1 MTLRYQHFITP
12 EGSKEF
18 PKVVRGEGVYIW
30 DNTGRRLLDGS
41 SGAISVN
48 IGHAHPRVLEAM
60 REQMGR
66 IIYAHSMRWDNDPNE
81 RLAARLERMSD
92 WGYGAAF
99 FVSGGSEANEAAI
112 KFARQVAVSR
122 GEASRYKII
131 SRIPSYHGATTA
143 LLGITGDP
151 DYAAAYRP
159 MFIDMPKVDAPLMY
173 RRPHGE
179 SKEDVVRRC
188 VQQLEDTILRE
199 GPETV
204 LAFMIEPVGGVSTG
218 ALVSPDSYSTQI
230 RQVCDRY
237 GVMLI
242 YDEIM
247 SGAGRT
253 GKFLAGHH
261 WLDCRPDIVT
271 LAKGVSGSY
280 APLGV
285 VLASADMVQDV
296 RRSGGFKHGHTY
308 SANPVSCAA
317 SDMVLR
323 VVEEEGLMERASVH
337 GNFIRAKLEALKQKT
352 TIIGDIRGLGLHM
365 AVEIVADRGT
375 KEPFPAHVKAGERIG
390 MICRDHGLLLFSR
403 RTAGGSFGEWLMLC
417 PPLTINE
424 AEIEAMLGSFEAGI
438 RAFENEV
445 SWERTPHPAPLP
457 VATNAIFTGS
467 SEDRR

>member
-12 EGSKEF
+12 NGTAEF
-18 PKVVRGEGVYIW
+18 PKVVRGSGVYIW
-30 DNTGRRLLDGS
+30 DSTGRRLLDGS

-48 IGHAHPRVLEAM
+48 VGHAHPRVLDAM
-60 REQMGR
+60 REQMGK
-66 IIYAHSMRWDNDPNE
+66 IVYAHSMRWDNDPNE

-122 GEASRYKII
+122 GQSSRYKIV

-151 DYAAAYRP
+151 DYATAYRP
-159 MFIDMPKVDAPLMY
+159 MFVDMPKVDAPMLY
-173 RRPHGE
+173 RRPAGE
-179 SKEDVVRRC
+179 TEGDVVERC
-188 VQQLEDTILRE
+188 VRQLEETILRE
-199 GPETV
+199 GPDTI

-218 ALVSPDSYSTQI
+218 ALVSPSSYSTRI
-230 RQVCDRY
+230 REVCDRH

-261 WLDCRPDIVT
+261 WPDCRPDIVT

-280 APLGV
+280 APLGA
-285 VLASADMVQDV
+285 VLASADMVSDV
-296 RRSGGFKHGHTY
+296 RRAGGFKHGHTY
-308 SANPVSCAA
+308 SANPVGCAA

-323 VVEEEGLMERASVH
+323 VVEEDGLMARATSL
-337 GNFIRAKLEALKQKT
+337 GAIIKTRLEAMKGRSN
-352 TIIGDIRGLGLHM
+352 IIGDVRGLGLHI
-365 AVEIVADRGT
+365 AVEIVADSSS
-375 KEPFPAHVKAGERIG
+375 KEPFPAAMRAAERIG
-390 MICRDHGLLLFSR
+390 MLCRDHGLLLFSR
-403 RTAGGSFGEWLMLC
+403 RTAGGSFGEWLMIC
-417 PPLTINE
+417 PPLTVSE
-424 AEIEAMLGSFEAGI
+424 AEIEEMLASFEAGLHE
-438 RAFENEV
+438 FEREAAGTALKV
-445 SWERTPHPAPLP
+445 TA
-457 VATNAIFTGS
+457 
-467 SEDRR
+467 

>member
-30 DNTGRRLLDGS
+30 DGTGRRLLDGS

-48 IGHAHPRVLEAM
+48 VGHAHPRVLDAM
-60 REQMGR
+60 RDQMSR
-66 IIYAHSMRWDNDPNE
+66 IVYAHSMRWDNDPNE

-99 FVSGGSEANEAAI
+99 FVSGGSEANESAI

-122 GEASRYKII
+122 GQSSRYKII
-131 SRIPSYHGATTA
+131 SRVPSYHGATTA

-151 DYAAAYRP
+151 DYAAAYKP
-159 MFIDMPKVDAPLMY
+159 MFVDMPKVDAPLMY
-173 RRPHGE
+173 RRPAGE
-179 SKEDVVRRC
+179 TEQDVVDRC
-188 VQQLEDTILRE
+188 VRQLEETILRE

-218 ALVSPDSYSTQI
+218 ALVSPDSYSTRI
-230 RQVCDRY
+230 RQVCDRH

-285 VLASADMVQDV
+285 VLASVGMVQDV
-296 RRSGGFKHGHTY
+296 RRAGGFKHGHTY

-323 VVEEEGLMERASVH
+323 VVEEDGLMERATEH
-337 GNFIRAKLEALKQKT
+337 GTYIRSRLEALKQKT
-352 TIIGDIRGLGLHM
+352 GIIGDIRGLGLHM
-365 AVEIVADRGT
+365 AVEIVADRVT
-375 KEPFPAHVKAGERIG
+375 REPFPAHVKAGERIG

-417 PPLTINE
+417 PPLTISRP
-424 AEIEAMLGSFEAGI
+424 EIEELLESFEAGI

-445 SWERTPHPAPLP
+445 SQEPALR
-457 VATNAIFTGS
+457 ATA
-467 SEDRR
+467 

>member
-1 MTLRYQHFITP
+1 MTLRCQHFITL
-12 EGSKEF
+12 EGGKEF

-30 DNTGRRLLDGS
+30 DSIGRRLLDGS

-60 REQMGR
+60 RDQMSR
-66 IIYAHSMRWDNDPNE
+66 IIYAHSMGWDNDPNE
-81 RLAARLERMSD
+81 RLAARLERMSN
-92 WGYGAAF
+92 WRYGAAF

-112 KFARQVAVSR
+112 KFARQVAVAR
-122 GEASRYKII
+122 GQSPRYKII
-131 SRIPSYHGATTA
+131 SRVPSYHGATTA

-151 DYAAAYRP
+151 DYAAAYKP
-159 MFIDMPKVDAPLMY
+159 MFVDMPKVDAPLTY
-173 RRPHGE
+173 RRPVGE
-179 SKEDVVRRC
+179 SEQDVIDRSLRP
-188 VQQLEDTILRE
+188 LEETILRE

-218 ALVSPDSYSTQI
+218 ALVSPDSYSTRI
-230 RQVCDRY
+230 RQICDRY
-237 GVMLI
+237 GIMLI

-261 WLDCRPDIVT
+261 WPDCRPDIVT

-285 VLASADMVQDV
+285 VLASTDMVQDV

-323 VVEEEGLMERASVH
+323 VLEEDGLMERATRYGAYMRS
-337 GNFIRAKLEALKQKT
+337 RLEALKQKT
-352 TIIGDIRGLGLHM
+352 GVIGDIRGLGLHM
-365 AVEIVADRGT
+365 AVEIVADRVT
-375 KEPFPAHVKAGERIG
+375 KESFPAHLKAGERIG
-390 MICRDHGLLLFSR
+390 MICREHGLLLFSR

-417 PPLTINE
+417 PPLTIKE
-424 AEIEAMLGSFEAGI
+424 AEIEEMLESFEAGI
-438 RAFENEV
+438 RAFENEIGQK
-445 SWERTPHPAPLP
+445 PAVRGLDAFLHKHRHSA
-457 VATNAIFTGS
+457 VRAGL
-467 SEDRR
+467 

>member
-12 EGSKEF
+12 HGTVEF

-30 DNTGRRLLDGS
+30 DSTGRRLLDGS

-48 IGHAHPRVLEAM
+48 VGHAHPRVLDAM
-60 REQMGR
+60 RDQMGK

-122 GEASRYKII
+122 GQDSRYKIV

-159 MFIDMPKVDAPLMY
+159 MFVDMPKVDVPMIY
-173 RRPHGE
+173 RRPAGE
-179 SKEDVVRRC
+179 TAEDVVERC
-188 VQQLEDTILRE
+188 LSQLEDTILRE

-218 ALVSPDSYSTQI
+218 ALVSPASYSTRVRQI
-230 RQVCDRY
+230 CDRY

-261 WLDCRPDIVT
+261 WPDCRPDIVT

-280 APLGV
+280 APLGA
-285 VLASADMVQDV
+285 VLASADMVSDV
-296 RRSGGFKHGHTY
+296 RRAGGFKHGHTY

-323 VVEEEGLMERASVH
+323 VVEDDGLMARATSL
-337 GNFIRAKLEALKQKT
+337 GAIIKARLEAMKARS
-352 TIIGDIRGLGLHM
+352 TIIGDVRGLGLHM
-365 AVEIVADRGT
+365 AVEIVADNSS
-375 KEPFPAHVKAGERIG
+375 KEPFPAAMRAAERIG
-390 MICRDHGLLLFSR
+390 MLCRDHGLLLFSR
-403 RTAGGSFGEWLMLC
+403 RTAGGSFGEWLMIC

-424 AEIEAMLGSFEAGI
+424 AEIEEMLTSFEAGLHE
-438 RAFENEV
+438 FEREAAG
-445 SWERTPHPAPLP
+445 TALK
-457 VATNAIFTGS
+457 ATA
-467 SEDRR
+467 

>member
-30 DNTGRRLLDGS
+30 DSTGRRLLDGS

-48 IGHAHPRVLEAM
+48 VGHAHPRVLDAM
-60 REQMGR
+60 RDQMSR
-66 IIYAHSMRWDNDPNE
+66 IVYAHSMRWDNDPNE

-99 FVSGGSEANEAAI
+99 FVSGGSEANESAI

-122 GEASRYKII
+122 GQSSRYKII
-131 SRIPSYHGATTA
+131 SRVPSYHGATTA

-151 DYAAAYRP
+151 DYAAAYKP
-159 MFIDMPKVDAPLMY
+159 MFVDMPKVDAPLMY
-173 RRPHGE
+173 RRPAGE
-179 SKEDVVRRC
+179 TEQDVVDRC
-188 VQQLEDTILRE
+188 VRQLEETILSE

-218 ALVSPDSYSTQI
+218 ALVSPDSYSTRI
-230 RQVCDRY
+230 RQVCDRH

-285 VLASADMVQDV
+285 VLAAHGYPDTPRKGDRISEIPAETADCVTFHAGTQLDGDVLKVTGGRVLCVVGLSDTVRGAQSVAYQTVNQINFDGMQYRHEIGNSALA
-296 RRSGGFKHGHTY
+296 R
-308 SANPVSCAA
+308 
-317 SDMVLR
+317 
-323 VVEEEGLMERASVH
+323 
-337 GNFIRAKLEALKQKT
+337 KQ
-352 TIIGDIRGLGLHM
+352 
-365 AVEIVADRGT
+365 E
-375 KEPFPAHVKAGERIG
+375 
-390 MICRDHGLLLFSR
+390 
-403 RTAGGSFGEWLMLC
+403 
-417 PPLTINE
+417 
-424 AEIEAMLGSFEAGI
+424 
-438 RAFENEV
+438 
-445 SWERTPHPAPLP
+445 
-457 VATNAIFTGS
+457 
-467 SEDRR
+467 

>member
-12 EGSKEF
+12 EGSNEF

-30 DNTGRRLLDGS
+30 DGSGRRLLDGS

-48 IGHAHPRVLEAM
+48 IGHAHPRVLAAM
-60 REQMGR
+60 HDQMGR

-81 RLAARLERMSD
+81 RLAARLERLSD
-92 WGYGAAF
+92 WNYGAAF

-122 GEASRYKII
+122 GQSSRFKII
-131 SRIPSYHGATTA
+131 SRVPSYHGATTA

-151 DYAAAYRP
+151 DYASAYKP
-159 MFIDMPKVDAPLMY
+159 MFVDMPKVDAPLMY
-173 RRPHGE
+173 RRPRGVSE
-179 SKEDVVRRC
+179 QDVVDRC
-188 VQQLEDTILRE
+188 VRQLEETILRE
-199 GPETV
+199 GPDTI

-218 ALVSPDSYSTQI
+218 ALVSPATYYSRI
-230 RQVCDRY
+230 RQLCDHF
-237 GVMLI
+237 GIMLI

-261 WLDCRPDIVT
+261 WPDCRPDIVT

-285 VLASADMVQDV
+285 VLASVDMVQDV

-323 VVEEEGLMERASVH
+323 VVEEEGLMQRATVIGALLRS
-337 GNFIRAKLEALKQKT
+337 KLEALKDKCR
-352 TIIGDIRGLGLHM
+352 IIGDIRGLGLHM
-365 AVEIVADRGT
+365 AVEIVADPTT
-375 KEPFPAHVKAGERIG
+375 KEPFPAHMKASERIG

-424 AEIEAMLGSFEAGI
+424 AEIEELMVSFEAGV
-438 RAFENEV
+438 RAFEKEA
-445 SWERTPHPAPLP
+445 SDIP
-457 VATNAIFTGS
+457 VVRASA
-467 SEDRR
+467 